1 VRARIFGECG
11 RVGPAQVRSL
21 CQNGPLMELA
31 KDGYRHILGGSVV
44 FEHLPPGARDHNK
57 PPRRGVEVA
66 GGETVL
72 AEGIR
77 GPGLYVVLEGLVE
90 IFLPD
95 GTTGRARRPTEVHL
109 NTMGPGRCL
118 GEYSLIDEH
127 STSAAARSMA
137 GAKLFFLSR
146 EEFRSIAEGDARVG
160 KVIYLNLLHFLI
172 TRLRAKDEELDLFM
186 MGSL

>member
-1 VRARIFGECG
+1 
-11 RVGPAQVRSL
+11 
-21 CQNGPLMELA
+21 MELA
-31 KDGYRHILGGSVV
+31 KAGYRHILGGSVV
-44 FEHLPPGARDHNK
+44 FEHLPPAALEHIIAR
-57 PPRRGVEVA
+57 GLLVEVA
-66 GGETVL
+66 SGEMVL
-72 AEGIR
+72 AEGTR

-95 GTTGRARRPTEVHL
+95 GAAGRARRPTEVHL

-160 KVIYLNLLHFLI
+160 KVIYLNLLRFLI